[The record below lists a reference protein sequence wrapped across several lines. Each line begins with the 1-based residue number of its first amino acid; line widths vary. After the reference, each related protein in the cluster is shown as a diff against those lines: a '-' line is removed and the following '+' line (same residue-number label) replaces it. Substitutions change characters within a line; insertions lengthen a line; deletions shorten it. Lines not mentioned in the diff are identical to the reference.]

1 MSALVS
7 GGMKDAPSEHAPSEH
22 APPGATRARGTKLD
36 PILAAALA
44 AFAESGFNGA
54 SMRTIAGRAG
64 TSLSNLYNY
73 FPSKDD
79 LLVAVLKDANSE
91 LLRRVR
97 QQVEA
102 AGPTPEERL
111 RAAVGAYVE
120 FSTDHR
126 RASIVAMS
134 EFRYLEGERR
144 AEVVAAR
151 DSTQEIFVDLVT
163 EGVAH
168 GSFRTVHARE
178 AARAILLLCSTVSTW
193 YQPAGGLTP
202 EALAAQEADFA
213 LALVEAR

>member
-1 MSALVS
+1 MSGVASVAMDDATLAQ
-7 GGMKDAPSEHAPSEH
+7 GTTAPSNGTRGR
-22 APPGATRARGTKLD
+22 GAKLD
-36 PILAAALA
+36 AILAAALT

-54 SMRTIAGRAG
+54 SMRTIAGSAG

-79 LLVAVLKDANSE
+79 LLVAVLKDANAD

-97 QQVEA
+97 ERVEA

-111 RAAVGAYVE
+111 RSAVGAYVE

-126 RASIVAMS
+126 LASIVAMS

-151 DSTQEIFVDLVT
+151 DSTQQMFVDLVT
-163 EGVAH
+163 EGVAD

-193 YQPAGGLTP
+193 YQPDGELTP
-202 EALAAQEADFA
+202 EALAAQESDFA
-213 LALVEAR
+213 MALVEAGSR